1 MIWLGK
7 AATLVDD
14 LACDEVVVR
23 PLLCF
28 SGHSVPLAQSTP
40 TAVFQNRTCTLHGSC
55 EGGYEHNVFKEQLDG
70 GDAGYLFLF
79 TFFEVFP

>member
-1 MIWLGK
+1 MVK
-7 AATLVDD
+7 ASILVDD
-14 LACDEVVVR
+14 LACDEMVVR

-28 SGHSVPLAQSTP
+28 GGRYVPLAQSSP
-40 TAVFQNRTCTLHGSC
+40 TAAFHNKTCNLHDSC
-55 EGGYEHNVFKEQLDG
+55 EGAYEHNVFNEQLDG